1 MRNDFFLAWSR
12 KSSILLYIYLYMT
25 IFIIQYNDAAFH
37 FFNQHHSV
45 ISCSLPV
52 RQYGG
57 CFQKQ
62 YLYMFENFSK
72 SSNDAAFPFEEVQ
85 SFCPN
90 LYVRSL
96 FQLLGPG
103 PVFQGIVSL
112 QAAFF
117 SIHSASLFVFET
129 AIASS
134 KNLHLF
140 EGSIYIIIY
149 IHLFYTVFHSCFL
162 SPLQKGVIHNFI
174 NWF

>member
-1 MRNDFFLAWSR
+1 MRNDFFPSML
-12 KSSILLYIYLYMT
+12 KKVQHSIIYIYLYMT

-37 FFNQHHSV
+37 FFNQHDSV

-103 PVFQGIVSL
+103 PVFQGIFSL

-117 SIHSASLFVFET
+117 PYIPLLCLFLKRQLLLQETFTSLRD
-129 AIASS
+129 
-134 KNLHLF
+134 L
-140 EGSIYIIIY
+140 YI
-149 IHLFYTVFHSCFL
+149 
-162 SPLQKGVIHNFI
+162 
-174 NWF
+174 